1 MTASGDG
8 APANSLR
15 RGFLAVVPPPEV
27 LDAVE
32 RRAAPV
38 RNLRVGP
45 RWTTRDQWH
54 LTVQFLGAVPDVDL
68 LGKAVAD
75 AVREMEPFA
84 VQVGGGGGFPSERRC
99 RVLWLGI
106 HERTARLAE
115 LARRITGATGM
126 VEASEGHY
134 GGELMRSLEAFIEEN
149 GQWERAA
156 RRLYCHRHTLRY
168 RIRRVEELTGRSL
181 GSARDRIE
189 FWLALRGRE
198 LVSSS

>member
-126 VEASEGHY
+126 LGY
-134 GGELMRSLEAFIEEN
+134 
-149 GQWERAA
+149 
-156 RRLYCHRHTLRY
+156 
-168 RIRRVEELTGRSL
+168 RVEERDYHAHLTLARVKSPDDLREVVAALGEEPVGPAWTVDAVVLFQSDVRRSGTIYTERARFPLL
-181 GSARDRIE
+181 G
-189 FWLALRGRE
+189 
-198 LVSSS
+198 